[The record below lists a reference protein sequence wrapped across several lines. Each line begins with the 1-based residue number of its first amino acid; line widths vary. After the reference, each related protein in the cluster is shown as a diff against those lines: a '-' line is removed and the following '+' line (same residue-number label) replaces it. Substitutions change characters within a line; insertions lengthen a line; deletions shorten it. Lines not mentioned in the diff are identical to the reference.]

1 MFAIL
6 TNPSASLLEGQV
18 ITSTKWKVYKAIK
31 HRITSCKSVSHQSSL
46 IGLLAITAPQ
56 TDRYKINLFGSTI
69 DYYQTNGIIILNTY
83 YAPLPLLCRR
93 LNKYVIHRI

>member
-31 HRITSCKSVSHQSSL
+31 HRITSCKSISHQSSL

-56 TDRYKINLFGSTI
+56 TDRCKINLFGSTI
-69 DYYQTNGIIILNTY
+69 DYYQNQWNYHIEYIFC
-83 YAPLPLLCRR
+83 APSISAF
-93 LNKYVIHRI
+93 K